1 MKQVKL
7 PNFKYC
13 IDPFC
18 DVDLCIYRS
27 VNSLSDITWAERCGW
42 IEVDWNFRR
51 TERGAMIS
59 MSFFMNK
66 WLFILVS
73 T

>member
-51 TERGAMIS
+51 TERGAM
-59 MSFFMNK
+59 
-66 WLFILVS
+66 
-73 T
+73 